1 MGTDGLSG
9 TAKLGVIA
17 RHSTNDRLFR
27 NMIPDPIREG
37 IAKGW
42 LHIDASQLGKDA
54 VLEADVCIIGTGAGG
69 GIAADVLSDTGL
81 KVVMIEEGML
91 RSSSDFRMLESEA
104 YPTLYQESASRKTA
118 DKAINILQGR
128 TVGGSTTV
136 NWTTSFRTPEPTLKF
151 WRERFGLSELTE
163 EHMSGW
169 FQRAEKLTNITDW
182 AVPPNENNAVL
193 ERGGQKLGIKVER
206 IRRNVKGCY
215 NLGYCGMGCP
225 TNAKQSM
232 LITAIPAA
240 LSRGAVLVSRAR
252 AERLIFKGGRVEA
265 LECVNMLGT
274 GYDIGNI
281 KVRVTAKHFVVAGG
295 AINSPALLMRSGT
308 PDPHDLLG
316 RRTFLHPSLLSG
328 ADMGAKVAAW
338 EGAPQTTY
346 SDHFL
351 HTQAIDGPM
360 GFKLEV
366 PPVHPVLYAISVNGM
381 SEHHRNRITSMP
393 NTQVTIALCRDGF
406 HDDSQGG
413 RVRLLADGFPQLDYK
428 LNGYFFDAAKRAM
441 LAMAEIQFAAGAREV
456 FPVDERINGFRS
468 WSDAKAALDALDLKP
483 LATRVASAHVMGGC
497 TMARNAK
504 DGVVNVDGRHHQVEN
519 LSVMDGSVFPTSIGA
534 NPQLSIYGL
543 AWRNAA
549 RLAGDMRRT

>member
-1 MGTDGLSG
+1 
-9 TAKLGVIA
+9 
-17 RHSTNDRLFR
+17 
-27 NMIPDPIREG
+27 MINDPIREG
-37 IAKGW
+37 LAKGW

-91 RSSSDFRMLESEA
+91 RSSTDFRMLESEA

-136 NWTTSFRTPEPTLKF
+136 NWTTSFRTPSPTLKF
-151 WRERFGLSELTE
+151 WRERFGLTELTD
-163 EHMSGW
+163 EHMAGW
-169 FQRAEKLTNITDW
+169 FKLAEKLTNITDW

-193 ERGGQKLGIKVER
+193 ERGGSKLGIKVER

-232 LITAIPAA
+232 LVTTIPAA

-252 AERLIFKGGRVEA
+252 AEKLVFTNGRVSSVD
-265 LECVNMLGT
+265 CVAMQGT
-274 GYDIGNI
+274 GYDVGNAR
-281 KVRVTAKHFVVAGG
+281 VRITAKHFIVAGG
-295 AINSPALLMRSGT
+295 AINSPALLMRSKA
-308 PDPHDLLG
+308 PDPYGRLG
-316 RRTFLHPSLLSG
+316 RRTFLHPSLVSG
-328 ADMGAKVAAW
+328 ADMGNKVEGW
-338 EGAPQTTY
+338 QGAPQTTY
-346 SDHFL
+346 SDHYL
-351 HTQAIDGPM
+351 TTQAIDGPM

-366 PPVHPVLYAISVNGM
+366 PPVHPVLYAITVNGM
-381 SEHHRNRITSMP
+381 SEHHRARITNMP

-406 HDDSQGG
+406 HADSEGG
-413 RVRLLADGFPQLDYK
+413 NVRLLSDGLPQLDYK
-428 LNGYFFDAAKRAM
+428 LNGYFFDAAKRAL
-441 LAMAEIQFAAGAREV
+441 LAMAEIQFAAGAKEV
-456 FPVDERINGFRS
+456 FPVDERISGFRT
-468 WSDAKAALDALDLKP
+468 WAEAQAGLVALDLKP
-483 LATRVASAHVMGGC
+483 LSTRVASAHVMGGC
-497 TMARNAK
+497 TMAK
-504 DGVVNVDGRHHQVEN
+504 DEKEGVVNVYGRHHQVEN

-534 NPQLSIYGL
+534 NPQLSVYGL

-549 RLAGDMRRT
+549 RLAGDMRRG

>member
-1 MGTDGLSG
+1 
-9 TAKLGVIA
+9 
-17 RHSTNDRLFR
+17 
-27 NMIPDPIREG
+27 MISDPVREG

-42 LHIDASQLGKDA
+42 LHIDASQLAKDA

-91 RSSSDFRMLESEA
+91 KTSTDFRMLEAEA

-136 NWTTSFRTPEPTLKF
+136 NWTTSFRTPSPTLKY
-151 WRERFGLSELTE
+151 WRERFGLTELTD
-163 EHMSGW
+163 EHMAEW
-169 FQRAEKLTNITDW
+169 FQLAEKLTNISDW

-193 ERGGQKLGIKVER
+193 ERGGQKIGIKVER

-232 LITAIPAA
+232 LVTAIPAA
-240 LSRGAVLVSRAR
+240 LARGAILVSRAR
-252 AERLIFKGGRVEA
+252 AERLIFKTGSRSAVDS
-265 LECVNMLGT
+265 LECVSVLGK
-274 GYDIGNI
+274 GYDAGAV
-281 KVRVTAKHFVVAGG
+281 KVHVKAKHFVVAGG
-295 AINSPALLMRSGT
+295 AINSPALLMRSNA
-308 PDPHDLLG
+308 PDPYVRLG
-316 RRTFLHPSLLSG
+316 HRTFLHPSLLSG
-328 ADMGAKVAAW
+328 ADMGARVAGW

-351 HTQAIDGPM
+351 HSQAIDGAM

-381 SEHHRNRITSMP
+381 SEHHRSRITNMP

-406 HDDSQGG
+406 HEQSTGG
-413 RVRLLADGFPQLDYK
+413 TVRLLTDGFPQLDYK
-428 LNGYFFDAAKRAM
+428 LNSFFFDAARRAM
-441 LAMAEIQFAAGAREV
+441 LAMAEIQFAGGAKEV
-456 FPVDERINGFRS
+456 FPVDERINGFRT
-468 WSDAKAALDALDLKP
+468 WAEAKSALMALDLKP
-483 LATRVASAHVMGGC
+483 LSTRVASAHVMGGC
-497 TMARNAK
+497 TMARSEK
-504 DGVVNVDGRHHQVEN
+504 EGVVNVYGRHHQVEN

-549 RLAGDMRRT
+549 RLAVEMRR

>member
-1 MGTDGLSG
+1 
-9 TAKLGVIA
+9 
-17 RHSTNDRLFR
+17 
-27 NMIPDPIREG
+27 MISDPIREG
-37 IAKGW
+37 IARGW
-42 LHIDASQLGKDA
+42 LHIDASQLGRDA
-54 VLEADVCIIGTGAGG
+54 ILEADVCIVGTGAGG

-81 KVVMIEEGML
+81 KVIMIEEGML

-136 NWTTSFRTPEPTLKF
+136 NWTTSFRTPVPTLKF
-151 WRERFGLSELTE
+151 WRERFGLTELTD
-163 EHMSGW
+163 EHMAGW
-169 FQRAEKLTNITDW
+169 FERAEKLTNITDW

-232 LITAIPAA
+232 LVTTIPAA
-240 LSRGAVLVSRAR
+240 LARGAVLVSRAR
-252 AERLIFKGGRVEA
+252 AERLVLKGGRVEA
-265 LECVNMLGT
+265 LECVSMTGS
-274 GYDIGNI
+274 GYDTGNV
-281 KVRVTAKHFVVAGG
+281 KVRVTARHFVVAGG
-295 AINSPALLMRSGT
+295 AINSPALLMRSDT
-308 PDPHDLLG
+308 PDPHGVLG

-351 HTQAIDGPM
+351 HTGAIDGPM

-406 HDDSQGG
+406 HEESQGG
-413 RVRLLADGFPQLDYK
+413 RVRLLHDGFPQLDYK

-441 LAMAEIQFAAGAREV
+441 LAMAEIQFAAGAKEV

-468 WSDAKAALDALDLKP
+468 WADAKAALNSLDLKP
-483 LATRVASAHVMGGC
+483 LSTRVASAHVMGGC
-497 TMARNAK
+497 TMARDARE
-504 DGVVNVDGRHHQVEN
+504 GVVNVDGRHHQIEN

-549 RLAGDMRRT
+549 RLAGDMRRS

>member
-1 MGTDGLSG
+1 
-9 TAKLGVIA
+9 
-17 RHSTNDRLFR
+17 
-27 NMIPDPIREG
+27 MISDPIREG
-37 IAKGW
+37 IARGW

-91 RSSSDFRMLESEA
+91 RSSTDFRMLESEA

-136 NWTTSFRTPEPTLKF
+136 NWTTSFRTPSPTLKF
-151 WRERFGLSELTE
+151 WRERFGLTELTD
-163 EHMSGW
+163 EHMAGW
-169 FQRAEKLTNITDW
+169 FERAEKLTNITDW
-182 AVPPNENNAVL
+182 SVPPNENNAVL

-232 LITAIPAA
+232 LVTTIPAA
-240 LSRGAVLVSRAR
+240 LSRGAILVSRAR
-252 AERLIFKGGRVEA
+252 AERLLFRNGRVES
-265 LECVNMLGT
+265 LECVSMQGT
-274 GYDIGNI
+274 GYDPGNI

-295 AINSPALLMRSGT
+295 AINSPALLMRSKA
-308 PDPHDLLG
+308 PDPYGCLG
-316 RRTFLHPSLLSG
+316 TRTFLHPSLLSG
-328 ADMGAKVAAW
+328 ADMGSRVAGW
-338 EGAPQTTY
+338 EGAPQTAY

-351 HTQAIDGPM
+351 HTHAIDGPM

-381 SEHHRNRITSMP
+381 SEHHRNRITNMP

-406 HDDSQGG
+406 HEDSIGG
-413 RVRLLADGFPQLDYK
+413 SVKLLGDGFPQLDYK
-428 LNGYFFDAAKRAM
+428 LNGFFFDAAKRAM
-441 LAMAEIQFAAGAREV
+441 LAMAEIQFAAGAKEV
-456 FPVDERINGFRS
+456 FPVDERINGFRT
-468 WSDAKAALDALDLKP
+468 WADAKAALTALDLKA
-483 LATRVASAHVMGGC
+483 LSTRVASAHVMGGC
-497 TMARNAK
+497 AMASGEK
-504 DGVVNVDGRHHQVEN
+504 DGVVNVYGRHHQVEN

-549 RLAGDMRRT
+549 RLAGDMRRA

>member
-1 MGTDGLSG
+1 M
-9 TAKLGVIA
+9 
-17 RHSTNDRLFR
+17 F
-27 NMIPDPIREG
+27 PDPIREG

-42 LHIDASQLGKDA
+42 LHIDAAQLGKDA

-81 KVVMIEEGML
+81 KVVMVEEGML
-91 RSSSDFRMLESEA
+91 RSSTDFRMLESEA

-136 NWTTSFRTPEPTLKF
+136 NWTSSFRTPAATLKY
-151 WRERFGLSELTE
+151 WRERFGLGELTE
-163 EHMSGW
+163 EHMAGW
-169 FQRAEKLTNITDW
+169 FERAEKLANISDW

-232 LITAIPAA
+232 LVTTIPAA
-240 LSRGAVLVSRAR
+240 LARGAVLVSRAR
-252 AERLIFKGGRVEA
+252 AERLIFKAGRVEA
-265 LECVNMLGT
+265 LECVSMQGS
-274 GYDIGNI
+274 GYDIGSV

-295 AINSPALLMRSGT
+295 AINSPALLLRSRT
-308 PDPHDLLG
+308 PDPHGLLG

-338 EGAPQTTY
+338 AGAPQTTY

-381 SEHHRNRITSMP
+381 SEHHRSRITNMP

-406 HDDSQGG
+406 HDQSAGG
-413 RVRLLADGFPQLDYK
+413 RVRLLDDGFPQLDYK
-428 LNGYFFDAAKRAM
+428 LNGYFFDAAKRAL

-468 WSDAKAALDALDLKP
+468 WTDARAALNALDLKP
-483 LATRVASAHVMGGC
+483 LSTRVASAHVMGGC
-497 TMARNAK
+497 TMARDAR
-504 DGVVNVDGRHHQVEN
+504 DGVVNVDGRHHQIEN

-549 RLAGDMRRT
+549 RLAGDMRRS